1 MCGVTPRQVA
11 LLTMGVVAVSFS
23 AIFIREADATGLVIA
38 FYRNALSAAIVLPLA
53 LWFRRDEL
61 RRLTRAQVAIALLSG
76 AILALH
82 FATWIPSVKLTTVAA
97 SVTLVTTSPIFV
109 AAGARML
116 FGERVNR
123 LTFAGILL
131 GLAGAIIISGFDF
144 AVSGRAVLGDLLALA
159 GAAAAA
165 GYFLAGRHL
174 RQDVS
179 LLAYVGIVYPTTALL
194 LFPVALVSGGRMV
207 GFGAKTWWMFVL
219 MAAVPQGLGHTTFNY
234 LLKEV
239 DATVVSIS
247 ILGEPVG
254 ATLLALLIFGE
265 VPPWSA
271 VIGGIV
277 TLAGIFV
284 AIVGPARSRRTREA
298 VVPLE

>member
-1 MCGVTPRQVA
+1 
-11 LLTMGVVAVSFS
+11 
-23 AIFIREADATGLVIA
+23 
-38 FYRNALSAAIVLPLA
+38 
-53 LWFRRDEL
+53 
-61 RRLTRAQVAIALLSG
+61 
-76 AILALH
+76 
-82 FATWIPSVKLTTVAA
+82 
-97 SVTLVTTSPIFV
+97 
-109 AAGARML
+109 
-116 FGERVNR
+116 
-123 LTFAGILL
+123 
-131 GLAGAIIISGFDF
+131 
-144 AVSGRAVLGDLLALA
+144 
-159 GAAAAA
+159 
-165 GYFLAGRHL
+165 
-174 RQDVS
+174 
-179 LLAYVGIVYPTTALL
+179 
-194 LFPVALVSGGRMV
+194 
-207 GFGAKTWWMFVL
+207 MFVL

>member
-1 MCGVTPRQVA
+1 
-11 LLTMGVVAVSFS
+11 
-23 AIFIREADATGLVIA
+23 
-38 FYRNALSAAIVLPLA
+38 
-53 LWFRRDEL
+53 
-61 RRLTRAQVAIALLSG
+61 
-76 AILALH
+76 
-82 FATWIPSVKLTTVAA
+82 
-97 SVTLVTTSPIFV
+97 VTTSPIFV

>member
-1 MCGVTPRQVA
+1 
-11 LLTMGVVAVSFS
+11 MGVVAVSFS